1 MVRIPIV
8 AGYSYD
14 IDKCGNHT
22 LYYTETREKMELGKN
37 GKGTGEFKEFTDIIG
52 YYSNLE
58 MLLKAVIKDSAFRD
72 IESGKVKCV
81 KDYISSLKNMSD
93 RIETITGGF

>member
-22 LYYTETREKMELGKN
+22 LYYTETREVMELGKN
-37 GKGTGEFKEFTDIIG
+37 GKGTGRFKEFTDAIG

-58 MLLKAVIKDSAFRD
+58 MLLKALIKDSAYRD

-81 KDYISSLKNMSD
+81 KDHIDSLKNMLD
-93 RIETITGGF
+93 KIETITGGF